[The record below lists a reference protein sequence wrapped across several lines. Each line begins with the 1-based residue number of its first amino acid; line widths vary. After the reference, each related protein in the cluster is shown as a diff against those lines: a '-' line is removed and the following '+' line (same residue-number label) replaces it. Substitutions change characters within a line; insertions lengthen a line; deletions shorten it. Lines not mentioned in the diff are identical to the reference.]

1 MEVSSFI
8 HATEDPD
15 KVIAA
20 CRNVL
25 PADYADEITFES
37 RNLLGHYRNPIT
49 LLRARIKKKQVLKAF
64 IENLTGSLSE
74 VEKEYLAS
82 DVKRRID
89 DKGALYLRLDK
100 QEAFQ
105 GQMKLGNIDPIRITI
120 RLLRS
125 RKSLEETIAFYR
137 SLGLL

>member
-1 MEVSSFI
+1 VEVSSFI

-15 KVIAA
+15 KVIVA

-25 PADYADEITFES
+25 PLDYVDEITFES
-37 RNLLGHYRNPIT
+37 RNLLGHYNNPIT
-49 LLRARIKKKQVLKAF
+49 LLRARIKQRRVLEAF
-64 IENLTGSLSE
+64 IENLVGNLSE
-74 VEKEYLAS
+74 VDKEYLAS

-89 DKGALYLRLDK
+89 DKGTLYLRLDK
-100 QEAFQ
+100 QEAFL

-120 RLLRS
+120 KLFRF

>member
-1 MEVSSFI
+1 VDVSSFI

-25 PADYADEITFES
+25 PADYADEITFE
-37 RNLLGHYRNPIT
+37 RRDLLGHYRNPIT
-49 LLRARIKKKQVLKAF
+49 LLRARIKQKQVLEAF
-64 IENLTGSLSE
+64 IENLAGSLSDG
-74 VEKEYLAS
+74 EKRLLSS
-82 DVKRRID
+82 DVSRRID

-105 GQMKLGNIDPIRITI
+105 GQMKLGNMDPIRITLKLV
-120 RLLRS
+120 RR

>member
-1 MEVSSFI
+1 VEVSSFI

-20 CRNVL
+20 CRNIL
-25 PADYADEITFES
+25 PVDYADEITFE
-37 RNLLGHYRNPIT
+37 RRDLMGRYGNPIT
-49 LLRARIKKKQVLKAF
+49 ILRARIKKKQVLEAF

-89 DKGALYLRLDK
+89 DKGTLYLRLDK
-100 QEAFQ
+100 QEAFL
-105 GQMKLGNIDPIRITI
+105 GQMKLGNIDPIKITI
-120 RLLRS
+120 KVFRS
-125 RKSLEETIAFYR
+125 RKRLEETIAFYQ

>member
-1 MEVSSFI
+1 MDVASFI

-25 PADYADEITFES
+25 PADYADEITFD
-37 RNLLGHYRNPIT
+37 RRDLLGHYRNPIT
-49 LLRARIKKKQVLKAF
+49 LLRARIKQRQVLEAF
-64 IENLTGSLSE
+64 IDNLAGRLSDG
-74 VEKEYLAS
+74 EKRLLSA
-82 DVKRRID
+82 DVSRRID
-89 DKGALYLRLDK
+89 DRGALYLRLDK

-105 GQMKLGNIDPIRITI
+105 GQMKLGNMNPIRITLKLF
-120 RLLRS
+120 RR
-125 RKSLEETIAFYR
+125 RKSLEETIAFYC

>member
-1 MEVSSFI
+1 MEISSFI

-25 PADYADEITFES
+25 PADYAGEIAFE
-37 RNLLGHYRNPIT
+37 RRHLLGHYRNPIT
-49 LLRARIKKKQVLKAF
+49 LLRARIKRKQVVAAF
-64 IENLTGSLSE
+64 IENLAGSLSD
-74 VEKEYLAS
+74 VEKRFLSS
-82 DVKRRID
+82 DVSRRID

-105 GQMKLGNIDPIRITI
+105 GQMKLGNMDPIRITLKLF
-120 RLLRS
+120 RR
-125 RKSLEETIAFYR
+125 RKSLEETIDFYR

>member
-1 MEVSSFI
+1 MDVASFI

-25 PADYADEITFES
+25 PADYADEITFD
-37 RNLLGHYRNPIT
+37 RRDLLGHYRNPIT
-49 LLRARIKKKQVLKAF
+49 LLRARIKRRQVLEAF
-64 IENLTGSLSE
+64 IDNLAGRLSD
-74 VEKEYLAS
+74 VEKRFLSA
-82 DVKRRID
+82 DVSRRID
-89 DKGALYLRLDK
+89 DRGALYLRLDK
-100 QEAFQ
+100 QSAFQ
-105 GQMKLGNIDPIRITI
+105 GQMKLGNMDPIRITLKLF
-120 RLLRS
+120 RR

>member
-25 PADYADEITFES
+25 PADYAGEIAFE
-37 RNLLGHYRNPIT
+37 RRHLLGHYRNPIT
-49 LLRARIKKKQVLKAF
+49 LLRARIKRKQVVAAF
-64 IENLTGSLSE
+64 IENLAGSLSD
-74 VEKEYLAS
+74 VEKRLLS
-82 DVKRRID
+82 SGVKRRID

-105 GQMKLGNIDPIRITI
+105 GQMKLGNMDPIRITLKLF
-120 RLLRS
+120 RR
-125 RKSLEETIAFYR
+125 RKSLEETIDFYR

>member
-1 MEVSSFI
+1 MDVSSFI

-25 PADYADEITFES
+25 PADYADEITFD
-37 RNLLGHYRNPIT
+37 RHDLLGHYRNPIT
-49 LLRARIKKKQVLKAF
+49 LLRARIKQKQVLEAF
-64 IENLTGSLSE
+64 IENLAGSLSDG
-74 VEKEYLAS
+74 EKRLLSS
-82 DVKRRID
+82 DVSRRID

-105 GQMKLGNIDPIRITI
+105 GQMKLGNMDPIRITLKLV
-120 RLLRS
+120 RR